1 MTNQRI
7 ASKTDLLVSIES
19 AWAALNAALES
30 LSVSQLTTIM
40 DAQGWAVKDHIIH
53 LTVWERSALFLLQGR
68 PRSAGLGVDPA
79 LFQNGSFDDIN
90 AVIFQRY
97 KGMPLTEALVQFR
110 EVHQQLMQLLQSLT
124 DADLHQPY
132 HHYTPTERNDDRSA
146 IEVVYANT
154 AGHFAE
160 HLNWIE
166 TLLEKA
172 P

>member
-7 ASKTDLLVSIES
+7 ASKTDLLASIEP
-19 AWAALNAALES
+19 AWAALNATLES
-30 LSVSQLTTIM
+30 LSVSQLTMIM
-40 DAQGWAVKDHIIH
+40 DVQGWTVKDHIIH
-53 LTVWERSALFLLQGR
+53 LTAWERSVVFLLKGQ

-79 LFQNGSFDDIN
+79 LFQTGSFDDIN
-90 AVIFQRY
+90 AVIFQQC
-97 KGMPLTEALVQFR
+97 KGMPLTEALAQFQ
-110 EVHQQLMQLLQSLT
+110 EVHRQLMQLLQSLT

-132 HHYTPTERNDDRSA
+132 CHYVPAEHDDRSA
-146 IEVVYANT
+146 MEVVYADT